1 MDQSQKNFFKDL
13 TVRQVINAT
22 LVVVGVSLAFWLLFY
37 FRLAF
42 TLLFIAV
49 FLGTA
54 IRPLVDWF
62 FSKGIPRAWGVVLV
76 YTLLVGLIIALGF
89 LLVPLI
95 IEQSA
100 ELSVRLPANY
110 QNLRAQLMIS
120 PSRLVRLIA
129 SQLPQ
134 IHNIGAPATNVEE
147 ANPLEQVANLLAI
160 TGQVSTGL
168 LSVLAVFLLAF
179 YWALDGER
187 TIRGILLWLPSNA
200 RPGIRQLVDEIE
212 EKVGGFLRGQALLC
226 IAIGVAAL
234 AAYSLIGLPYALVLG
249 VMAGIFEAIPVLG
262 PVLGAIPAL
271 LIALT
276 VSNETVVAVLVA
288 TLAIQGL
295 ENYILVPR
303 IMSKAVGANAIVT
316 LLSLI
321 TLSSLLGL
329 AGALLAIP
337 VAAIAQLL
345 LDRFLLNRPQDVSV
359 AITGRDY
366 ASKLRYEYLE
376 LIQDIRKVLRSKAQD
391 VDEINDEIE
400 EELEKVALRL
410 ENLIGQTSQ
419 SDHNPEELS

>member
-1 MDQSQKNFFKDL
+1 MDQTQKNIFENL
-13 TVRQVINAT
+13 TNRQIITAT
-22 LVVVGVSLAFWLLFY
+22 LVVVGVSLGFWLLYY

-76 YTLLVGLIIALGF
+76 YTLLVFLVIALGF
-89 LLVPLI
+89 LLIPLI

-134 IHNIGAPATNVEE
+134 IHNIGAPPINVDEV
-147 ANPLEQVANLLAI
+147 NPLEQVTNLMAI
-160 TGQVSTGL
+160 IGQISKGL

-187 TIRGILLWLPSNA
+187 TIRGFLLWLPSNS
-200 RPGIRQLVDEIE
+200 RLGIRQLIEEIE

-226 IAIGVAAL
+226 LAIGVAAL
-234 AAYSLIGLPYALVLG
+234 AAYSIIGLPYALVLG

-276 VSNETVVAVLVA
+276 VSNEAVVAVLVA

-345 LDRFLLNRPQDVSV
+345 LDRFLLNRSQDVSAV
-359 AITGRDY
+359 ITGRDF
-366 ASKLRYEYLE
+366 ASKLRYDYLE
-376 LIQDIRKVLRSKAQD
+376 LIQDIRKVLRSKEQD
-391 VDEINDEIE
+391 TDDINDEIE
-400 EELEKVALRL
+400 DELEKVALRL
-410 ENLIGQTSQ
+410 ETLVGQTNQ
-419 SDHNPEELS
+419 SDLNPEGLP

>member
-1 MDQSQKNFFKDL
+1 MENSQKNYLENL
-13 TVRQVINAT
+13 TSRQVITAT
-22 LVVVGVSLAFWLLFY
+22 LVVVGVSLVFGLLFY

-62 FSKGIPRAWGVVLV
+62 FQKGIPRAWGVVLV
-76 YTLLVGLIIALGF
+76 YTLLVALIVALG
-89 LLVPLI
+89 LLLIPLL

-110 QNLRAQLMIS
+110 QNIRAQLMIS
-120 PSRLVRLIA
+120 PNRLVRLIA
-129 SQLPQ
+129 TQLPQ
-134 IHNIGAPATNVEE
+134 LHNLGAPAPDAAEV
-147 ANPLEQVANLLAI
+147 NPLEQVANLLSM
-160 TGQVSTGL
+160 TGQVFKGL
-168 LSVLAVFLLAF
+168 LSTLAVFLLAF

-187 TIRGILLWLPSNA
+187 TIRGVLLWLPSKS
-200 RPGIRQLVDEIE
+200 RPGIRALIDEIE

-226 IAIGVAAL
+226 LIIGIAAL

-249 VMAGIFEAIPVLG
+249 LMAGIFEAIPIVG

-276 VSNETVVAVLVA
+276 VSDQAVIGVLIA
-288 TLAIQGL
+288 SLAIQGL

-316 LLSLI
+316 LLSLV

-345 LDRFLLNRPQDVSV
+345 LDRFLLNRSV
-359 AITGRDY
+359 DTSTTIIGRDY
-366 ASKLRYEYLE
+366 ASMLRYEYQD
-376 LIQDIRKVLRSKAQD
+376 LIQDIRKVLRSKEQD
-391 VDEINDEIE
+391 TDDTSDAVED
-400 EELEKVALRL
+400 ELEKVANRL
-410 ENLIGQTSQ
+410 ESMIQQ
-419 SDHNPEELS
+419 SDHTEANP

>member
-1 MDQSQKNFFKDL
+1 MDQTQKNIFENL
-13 TVRQVINAT
+13 TNRQIITAT
-22 LVVVGVSLAFWLLFY
+22 LVVVGVSLGFWLLYY

-76 YTLLVGLIIALGF
+76 YTLLVFLIIALGF
-89 LLVPLI
+89 LLIPLI

-134 IHNIGAPATNVEE
+134 IHNIGAPPINVDEV
-147 ANPLEQVANLLAI
+147 NPLEQVTNLMAI
-160 TGQVSTGL
+160 IGQISKGL

-187 TIRGILLWLPSNA
+187 TIRGFLLWLPSNS
-200 RPGIRQLVDEIE
+200 RLGIRQLIEEIE

-226 IAIGVAAL
+226 LAIGVAAL
-234 AAYSLIGLPYALVLG
+234 AAYSIIGLPYALVLG

-276 VSNETVVAVLVA
+276 VSNEAVVAVLVA

-345 LDRFLLNRPQDVSV
+345 LDRFLLNRSQDVSAV
-359 AITGRDY
+359 ITGRDF
-366 ASKLRYEYLE
+366 ASKLRYDYLE
-376 LIQDIRKVLRSKAQD
+376 LIQDIRKVLRSKEQD
-391 VDEINDEIE
+391 TDDINDEIE
-400 EELEKVALRL
+400 DELEKVALRL
-410 ENLIGQTSQ
+410 ETLVGQTNQ
-419 SDHNPEELS
+419 SDLNPEGLP